1 MEKKKIAILFGGYSS
16 EYKVSLQSADAIIK
30 NLRNEA
36 YEKILIGITKNGS
49 WYRYYGNV
57 DDIGN
62 DTWHINKSECI
73 PVVISPNRDFGGIIE
88 LTENNKKE
96 FTKIDAAFPV
106 LHGRNGE
113 DGTVQGLI
121 ELSGI
126 PLIGCDTLSSALCMD
141 KNRAHKLVKEA
152 GIEIP
157 DAMIFDK
164 CDNIEYICS
173 ETEHFNYPLFVK
185 PLKAG
190 SSFGITKVNKKGEL
204 AEAVDLAF
212 SYDDEVI
219 IEENIDGFEVG
230 CAILG
235 NEELTI
241 GEVDEIELSEGFF
254 DNIEKY
260 TLKTSRIHMPVRI
273 GTKESD
279 KIKKTAAKIYKTLGC
294 KGFARVDMFYDKG
307 RIIFNEVNTIPGFT
321 AHSRYPN
328 MMKGIGLSFSDILDK
343 LIEIGIE

>member
-16 EYKVSLQSADAIIK
+16 EYNVSLQSANAIIK
-30 NLRNEA
+30 NLNSEL
-36 YEKILIGITKNGS
+36 YEKILIGITSNGL
-49 WYRYYGNV
+49 WYRFYGNI
-57 DDIGN
+57 DEIEN
-62 DTWHINKSECI
+62 DTWHINKNECV

-88 LTENNKKE
+88 FTDNKNRFTE
-96 FTKIDAAFPV
+96 IDAAFPV
-106 LHGRNGE
+106 LHGKNGE
-113 DGTVQGLI
+113 DGTVQGMI
-121 ELSGI
+121 ELAGI
-126 PLIGCDTLSSALCMD
+126 PLIGCDTLSSSLCMD
-141 KNRAHKLVKEA
+141 KNRAHKLVKQA
-152 GIEIP
+152 GIDIP
-157 DAMIFDK
+157 DSVIFNKD
-164 CDNIEYICS
+164 DNVEYISS
-173 ETEHFNYPLFVK
+173 EIKHLKYPFFVK

-190 SSFGITKVNKKGEL
+190 SSLGITKVNKKEEL
-204 AEAVDLAF
+204 SEAIDLAF
-212 SYDDEVI
+212 SFDDELI

-235 NEELTI
+235 NEQLII
-241 GEVDEIELSEGFF
+241 GEVDEIELSDGFF

-260 TLKTSRIHMPVRI
+260 TLKSSKIHMPVRI
-273 GTKESD
+273 GTTESD

-294 KGFARVDMFYDKG
+294 KGFARVDMFYDNG